1 MICHLF
7 HALAGHNWTP
17 AASADVSAKYIS
29 PQNGDDIPVDV
40 DSIFF
45 TYDPAAAAA
54 PPYSAP
60 PPHKEPYPQPY
71 IWPHSLKTP
80 ESNV

>member
-17 AASADVSAKYIS
+17 VVSADVSAKFVGS
-29 PQNGDDIPVDV
+29 QNGEDTPVDV
-40 DSIFF
+40 DIMFF
-45 TYDPAAAAA
+45 TCDPAAAAA

-60 PPHKEPYPQPY
+60 PPQEELYPQPY
-71 IWPHSLKTP
+71 IWPHS
-80 ESNV
+80 

>member
-17 AASADVSAKYIS
+17 VASADVSAKYIS